1 MKSESLIVVKNRIG
15 QYITPN
21 YTSKWPTCHSSE
33 WITHKFETQIQI
45 RRNYHLLWNVTQKP
59 EYLWWSTQGGY
70 EAGLRDLEAAPC
82 GARTG
87 SSGEERISS
96 ENHSKISSADSIFY
110 FLEYFQ
116 DSETNEE
123 ESAYNEHFKHT
134 ELRPGTGVR
143 PSHWNI

>member
-33 WITHKFETQIQI
+33 WITHKYKYGVISIFCEMWLKSQNICDGQLRGELKPVSGILKRPPVEPELALPVRKGFPHQKIIQRFPLLIQI
-45 RRNYHLLWNVTQKP
+45 F
-59 EYLWWSTQGGY
+59 
-70 EAGLRDLEAAPC
+70 
-82 GARTG
+82 
-87 SSGEERISS
+87 I
-96 ENHSKISSADSIFY
+96 
-110 FLEYFQ
+110 LEYFQ